1 MEIEFLCRT
10 PKILTKEQEL
20 TLEDQAKALVLIDTT
35 GELTV
40 EKAKEKIVEEDGVHN
55 YVPWVLNLKDI
66 SDFHFFDQEHTRVI
80 KYNDSFLILKINY
93 YDFKAIKQ
101 FGTHNLIATAEEFIV
116 NKPKLIKDSKGK

>member
-10 PKILTKEQEL
+10 PKVLNKDQET

-35 GELTV
+35 GDLNI
-40 EKAKEKIVEEDGVHN
+40 EKAKEKIIEEDGVHK
-55 YVPWVLNLKDI
+55 YVPWVLNLKDV
-66 SDFHFFDQEHTRVI
+66 SDFHFFDKDHTRVI
-80 KYNDSFLILKINY
+80 KYNGSFLILKINY

-116 NKPKLIKDSKGK
+116 NKPKLVKDGTRK